1 MVFLFSTDVAAKRR
15 HLKITAVPSLNL
27 PNVQNAVANR
37 YKEERTLKRNGK
49 TIKSKDKLQQD
60 GPASLIHEEAL
71 LERTHHVPEVTMI
84 TASNEQSTSSCCGSC
99 QSRSTQDFAV
109 QVVTVFLKHS
119 FINFLKTDAQL
130 STFNGI
136 ESFAISNTI
145 VEIVTKKIGDELEH
159 HNAKI
164 SIYDKVLMTY
174 IKLKQNMTYSSLT
187 VLFDDCSANTC
198 QRVFFEMIKILSVCL
213 KSIIKWPSRETISKN
228 ISVCFEGFGDV
239 RVVIDC
245 TEIFIQQPKNLC
257 CQLITYSTYKKG
269 QTCKFMTGI
278 TPAGNISYVSRA
290 YGGRISDKAI
300 FNDCDIKKLL
310 QPGDGIMVDKG
321 LTIDNEC
328 KANNWILYRPPFL
341 KDKKQFSKSEA
352 ILTARIAKARVH
364 IERSNQRI
372 KNFRIMGETMSS
384 NLMPIIED
392 IFIIICA
399 TVNLGSPILKDDKF
413 MKK

>member
-1 MVFLFSTDVAAKRR
+1 MFLFSIDVAAKRR
-15 HLKITAVPSLNL
+15 RLKIIAVPSLNL

-37 YKEERTLKRNGK
+37 HREERTLKRNGK

-60 GPASLIHEEAL
+60 GPATLIHEEDL
-71 LERTHHVPEVTMI
+71 LESTHHVPEVTTI

-109 QVVTVFLKHS
+109 QVETVFLKHS

-130 STFNGI
+130 STFTGI
-136 ESFAISNTI
+136 ESFAILNTI
-145 VEIVTKKIGDELEH
+145 VEIVTMKFGDQLEH

-164 SIYDKVLMTY
+164 SIHDKVLMTY

-187 VLFDDCSANTC
+187 VLFDD
-198 QRVFFEMIKILSVCL
+198 FLEMIKILSVCL

-228 ISVCFEGFGDV
+228 IPVCFEGFEDV
-239 RVVIDC
+239 RVVLDC

-269 QTCKFMTGI
+269 QTCKFMTGV
-278 TPAGNISYVSRA
+278 TPAGNISYVNRA

-310 QPGDGIMVDKG
+310 
-321 LTIDNEC
+321 
-328 KANNWILYRPPFL
+328 
-341 KDKKQFSKSEA
+341 
-352 ILTARIAKARVH
+352 
-364 IERSNQRI
+364 
-372 KNFRIMGETMSS
+372 
-384 NLMPIIED
+384 
-392 IFIIICA
+392 
-399 TVNLGSPILKDDKF
+399 
-413 MKK
+413 